1 MRFGKGNIVSHF
13 YLLTACWGEEIENW
27 TDGIFTLKYIYYVL
41 ITLSLHAHLCN
52 WTNLHIAQVLKP
64 SQISH
69 FQASSFVY
77 VHLVMQ
83 PDSRLLSCLGITQLD
98 SKLWPC
104 DMFLTVAYFT
114 DQTLTDWKSAHNV
127 LPLKGSEEASVSQR
141 SVCISTAE
149 IRSKEIFSHMF

>member
-98 SKLWPC
+98 STLWPC
-104 DMFLTVAYFT
+104 DMVLTCIFHRP
-114 DQTLTDWKSAHNV
+114 DSDWLEVSTQRPTTEGKWR
-127 LPLKGSEEASVSQR
+127 SVSVSEISMHFHCRDKEQR
-141 SVCISTAE
+141 DI
-149 IRSKEIFSHMF
+149 